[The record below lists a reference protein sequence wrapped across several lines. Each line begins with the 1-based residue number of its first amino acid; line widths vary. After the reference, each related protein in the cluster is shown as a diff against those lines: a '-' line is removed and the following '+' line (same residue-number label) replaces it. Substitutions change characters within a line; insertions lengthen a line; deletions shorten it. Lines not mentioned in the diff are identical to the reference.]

1 MTRSILIAAL
11 ASSTAMSPPAFAQTP
26 PSAVSD
32 DRSPVLDGYAPDADE
47 IIVTGTILGAEARNL
62 EAQRRANAHQLWNET
77 LHLAF
82 DNPKLS
88 DPTLRL
94 AEFDYEARTIDGSIE
109 TFQKY
114 ELYVDT
120 ILNASEAILDVSPT
134 KEWDIAVR
142 FQLNPHRDY
151 LLSQYF
157 QKSGYLDQYTP
168 AFQTFLKNAL
178 AAPYQVPPPPPN
190 LARIDAPDKKAKKR
204 A

>member
-1 MTRSILIAAL
+1 MMTWLWDNAETIANVVMALAAIAAL
-11 ASSTAMSPPAFAQTP
+11 I
-26 PSAVSD
+26 
-32 DRSPVLDGYAPDADE
+32 YAHLQINE
-47 IIVTGTILGAEARNL
+47 GKRAE
-62 EAQRRANAHQLWNET
+62 RRGKAHQLLKET
-77 LHLAF
+77 LHLAL

-88 DPTLRL
+88 DPTLKL
-94 AEFDYEARTIDGSIE
+94 ATFDYAARTIDGSVE

-157 QKSGYLDQYTP
+157 ESSGYLEQYTP
-168 AFQTFLKNAL
+168 AFQVFLKDAL
-178 AAPYQVPPPPPN
+178 ATPYKVPPPPK
-190 LARIDAPDKKAKKR
+190 LARID
-204 A
+204 

>member
-1 MTRSILIAAL
+1 MMIWLWDNAATIANVVMALAAIAAL
-11 ASSTAMSPPAFAQTP
+11 I
-26 PSAVSD
+26 
-32 DRSPVLDGYAPDADE
+32 YAHLQINE
-47 IIVTGTILGAEARNL
+47 GKRAE
-62 EAQRRANAHQLWNET
+62 RRANAHQLWNET

-88 DPTLRL
+88 DPTLKL
-94 AEFDYEARTIDGSIE
+94 ATFDYAARTIDGSVE

-134 KEWDIAVR
+134 KEWDTAVR

-151 LLSQYF
+151 LLSPYF
-157 QKSGYLDQYTP
+157 QSSGYLEQYTP
-168 AFQTFLKNAL
+168 RFRAFLQEAL
-178 AAPYQVPPPPPN
+178 ANPYKVPPPPNVASIDMPN
-190 LARIDAPDKKAKKR
+190 KKAKKR

>member
-1 MTRSILIAAL
+1 MNKAITLATLVMSAAAIAAL
-11 ASSTAMSPPAFAQTP
+11 I
-26 PSAVSD
+26 
-32 DRSPVLDGYAPDADE
+32 YAHLQINE
-47 IIVTGTILGAEARNL
+47 GKRAE
-62 EAQRRANAHQLWNET
+62 RRANAHQLWNET

-88 DPTLRL
+88 DPTLNL
-94 AEFDYEARTIDGSIE
+94 AQFDYEARTVDGSIE

-142 FQLNPHRDY
+142 FQLNPHHDY

-157 QKSGYLDQYTP
+157 RNSGYLDQYTP
-168 AFQTFLKNAL
+168 KFQRFLKEAL
-178 AAPYQVPPPPPN
+178 ANPYKVPPPPPN
-190 LARIDAPDKKAKKR
+190 LARIDAPEKKAKKR